1 MDHSILFAN
10 YATISNFELSVV
22 QSCYNQKKY
31 EPPHTHEFYELVLVE
46 SGNGYHI
53 FMDEKYEIGA
63 GNIFLIKPQQVHAY
77 ESIDNLT
84 LVSIIF
90 FPSILDPLIR
100 DFNDLPGF
108 QLLFNV
114 EPMFD
119 AKQRHAGKLRINEEI
134 LPVAIEITE
143 TMQYEFKNQKNG
155 FKIACINCFWE
166 LLLLISRNCK
176 IADDFKFHYAPKIGL
191 VLSYMEKHFKDN
203 INLTLLAQVA
213 GMSVRTFRRRFIEA
227 QKVSP
232 ITYLLHLR
240 LKKAAI
246 MMRSST
252 FMISEISG
260 ECGFHD
266 SNYFSHQFTKIYKMS
281 PNRYRKNRLD
291 NYFLN
296 SNAKF

>member
-1 MDHSILFAN
+1 MNHSILFAT
-10 YATISNFELSVV
+10 YATISNFELSIV
-22 QSCYNQKKY
+22 QSHYNQKKH

-46 SGNGYHI
+46 SGKGYHI

-63 GNIFLIKPQQVHAY
+63 GNIFLIEPQQIHAY

-90 FPSILDPLIR
+90 FPSILDPLIK

-119 AKQRHAGKLRINEEI
+119 AEQRHVGKLRINEEI
-134 LPVAIEITE
+134 LPEAIEITE
-143 TMQYEFKNQKNG
+143 TMQYEFKNQKSG
-155 FKIACINCFWE
+155 FRIACINCFWE

-176 IADDFKFHYAPKIGL
+176 IADNPYHYAPKIGL
-191 VLSYMEKHFKDN
+191 VLAYMEKHLKDN
-203 INLTLLAQVA
+203 IDLTGLAHVA

-232 ITYLLHLR
+232 ITYLLNLR

-246 MMRSST
+246 MLRSST
-252 FMISEISG
+252 FMISEIAY
-260 ECGFHD
+260 ECGFND
-266 SNYFSHQFTKIYKMS
+266 SNYFSHQFSKVYKMS